1 MATAIMM
8 LMLVMIAFVVTPMI
22 GEMNHGAMHRI
33 DLMAGGEG
41 IE

>member
-8 LMLVMIAFVVTPMI
+8 MMLVIIAFVAAPWI
-22 GEMNHGAMHRI
+22 GEVNHAALHRI